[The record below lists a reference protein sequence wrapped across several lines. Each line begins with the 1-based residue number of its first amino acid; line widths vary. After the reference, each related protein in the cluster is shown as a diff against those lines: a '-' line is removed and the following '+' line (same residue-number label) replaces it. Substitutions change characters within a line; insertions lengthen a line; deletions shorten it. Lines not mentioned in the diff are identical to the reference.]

1 MNTFIILIRAVTP
14 SGKNKVPMAQLRE
27 VLSTHG
33 FKNVTTYIQTGNVL
47 LETDKRAQEVQIE
60 VHDAIKAEIGPD
72 LAIIVRTPNQLSAML
87 QENPY
92 GDNDDVSQLYFVLFE
107 QPPLPDKIKILSQ
120 RDYGD
125 EQLVITDKA
134 ACLCIPGV
142 YGRGMLSSNFLE
154 KKLGVAATMRNY
166 NTMRKLVEL
175 SRQRKDV

>member
-92 GDNDDVSQLYFVLFE
+92 G
-107 QPPLPDKIKILSQ
+107 
-120 RDYGD
+120 
-125 EQLVITDKA
+125 
-134 ACLCIPGV
+134 
-142 YGRGMLSSNFLE
+142 NFLE